1 MAISEHDR
9 SGLHEKLSEV
19 LGPDFAGVMMEM
31 VPHDPEQLATKADVK
46 DLRSEMSAGFQA
58 VDARFSAIDAE
69 FSAID
74 AKFSAIDVRFENIDV
89 RFENIDVRFDAIDA
103 RFDGIE
109 ARFEGFDARFD
120 GQNAKIDAHR
130 TELTGLIE
138 LRTAELSRD
147 IAAATKQ
154 HTVALIG
161 FSVATWGALL
171 GGAILA

>member
-74 AKFSAIDVRFENIDV
+74 AKFSAIDV